1 MPERVRVH
9 VSDGTREVTVE
20 IRGGDDKALS
30 QAERAAT
37 RLLKQVPQ
45 ARPANTFGFNG
56 WALSSDT
63 ERSPDTDD

>member
-20 IRGGDDKALS
+20 IRGGDTNALT
-30 QAERAAT
+30 QAERAAA
-37 RLLKQVPQ
+37 RLLKHLPQ
-45 ARPANTFGFNG
+45 PTTPNRFGFNG

-63 ERSPDTDD
+63 ERDPDDTD